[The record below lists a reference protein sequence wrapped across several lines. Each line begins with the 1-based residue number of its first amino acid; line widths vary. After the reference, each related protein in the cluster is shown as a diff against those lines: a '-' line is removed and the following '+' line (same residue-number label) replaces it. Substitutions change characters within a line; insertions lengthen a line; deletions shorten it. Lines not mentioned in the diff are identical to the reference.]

1 MTDPDA
7 EFHQQLLAMFREE
20 AEEHLGEITDELIAL
35 EKEGVQ
41 AGSPI
46 VERMYRKTHSLKGS
60 ARAVSLRE
68 IESVCQNLESV
79 FSLIK
84 KGEFVPDEASFDL
97 FHDAIKIT
105 RDLLS
110 RGSTSGMSPAE
121 AARSLWGLISAARHH
136 QAAAPGR
143 TPPASPPG
151 AAEGGA

>member
-46 VERMYRKTHSLKGS
+46 VERMYRRTHSLKGS

-79 FSLIK
+79 FSPMK
-84 KGEFVPDEASFDL
+84 KGEFLPDEAAFDL
-97 FHDAIKIT
+97 FHEAIKVT
-105 RDLLS
+105 RQLLAGG
-110 RGSTSGMSPAE
+110 GSGGPLPAE
-121 AARSLWGLISAARHH
+121 VAR
-136 QAAAPGR
+136 
-143 TPPASPPG
+143 
-151 AAEGGA
+151 